1 MTIIEKPAV
10 LFDLDGV
17 TIDTEPLYTLSEI
30 RLFKEYGVEIP
41 KEDWGLFRGHSEETF
56 FDLSMAR
63 YGITENRDI
72 FIQKGRKY
80 VMAEFKKNIPFVPG
94 FKDLI
99 ARVSKNYITGLVT
112 ASPIRSLGWIRKK
125 IKLDNYFQYIISG
138 EETEKNKPHPH
149 PYLEMMSRIGVR
161 PENTVII
168 EDSILGLRS
177 AVASSS
183 HVIALK
189 GSVPK
194 KNLVIA
200 HKIVDHLDEITM
212 KFLESLLLEPV

>member
-1 MTIIEKPAV
+1 MTIEKSAV

-41 KEDWGLFRGHSEETF
+41 REDWPLFRGCSEETF

-80 VMAEFKKNIPFVPG
+80 VMEEFSKNIPFVPG

-99 ARVSKNYITGLVT
+99 ARLSKNYITGLVT
-112 ASPIRSLGWIRKK
+112 ASPVNSLAWIRKK
-125 IKLDNYFQYIISG
+125 IGLDNYFQHIISG

-149 PYLEMMSRIGVR
+149 PYLEMLSRIDVK
-161 PENTVII
+161 PENTIII
-168 EDSILGLRS
+168 EDSIQGLRS
-177 AVASSS
+177 AVASGA

-189 GSVPK
+189 GSVPSES
-194 KNLVIA
+194 LEIA
-200 HKIVDHLDEITM
+200 HKIVDHLDEITIL
-212 KFLESLLLEPV
+212 FLEDLLLDPI

>member
-1 MTIIEKPAV
+1 MTMEKSAI

-41 KEDWGLFRGHSEETF
+41 REDWGLFRGCSEETF

-138 EETEKNKPHPH
+138 EETSKNKPHPH
-149 PYLEMMSRIGVR
+149 PYIEMMARINVN
-161 PENTVII
+161 PQNTVII

-177 AVASSS
+177 ALASGA
-183 HVIALK
+183 HVIAK
-189 GSVPK
+189 SGSVPRDK
-194 KNLVIA
+194 LQIA
-200 HKIVDHLDEITM
+200 HRIVDHLNHISIEFIED
-212 KFLESLLLEPV
+212 LLLDPI

>member
-1 MTIIEKPAV
+1 MIMEKSAI

-17 TIDTEPLYTLSEI
+17 TIDSEPLYTLSEI

-41 KEDWGLFRGHSEETF
+41 KEDWGLFRGCSENTF

-80 VMAEFKKNIPFVPG
+80 VMEEFKKNIPFVPG

-112 ASPIRSLGWIRKK
+112 ASPIHSLDWIRKK
-125 IKLDNYFQYIISG
+125 IELDNYFKYIISG

-149 PYLEMMSRIGVR
+149 PYLKMMSRIDVL

-168 EDSILGLRS
+168 EDSIMGLRS
-177 AVASSS
+177 AVASGG

-189 GSVPK
+189 GSVHP

-200 HKIVDHLDEITM
+200 HKIVNHLDEITIT
-212 KFLESLLLEPV
+212 FLEDLLLEPI

>member
-1 MTIIEKPAV
+1 MTIEKSAI

-41 KEDWGLFRGHSEETF
+41 REDWPLFRGCSEETF

-80 VMAEFKKNIPFVPG
+80 VMEEFKKNIPFVPG

-99 ARVSKNYITGLVT
+99 SRVSKNYITGLVT
-112 ASPIRSLGWIRKK
+112 ASPIHFLDWIREK
-125 IKLDNYFQYIISG
+125 IGLDNYFQYIISG
-138 EETEKNKPHPH
+138 EEAEKNKPHPH
-149 PYLEMMSRIGVR
+149 PYLEMISRINVR
-161 PENTVII
+161 PENTIII
-168 EDSILGLRS
+168 EDSIMGLRS
-177 AVASSS
+177 AVASGC
-183 HVIALK
+183 HVIARK
-189 GSVPK
+189 GSVPTE
-194 KNLVIA
+194 NLEIA
-200 HKIVDHLDEITM
+200 HKIVGHLDEITI
-212 KFLESLLLEPV
+212 KLLEELLLEPI